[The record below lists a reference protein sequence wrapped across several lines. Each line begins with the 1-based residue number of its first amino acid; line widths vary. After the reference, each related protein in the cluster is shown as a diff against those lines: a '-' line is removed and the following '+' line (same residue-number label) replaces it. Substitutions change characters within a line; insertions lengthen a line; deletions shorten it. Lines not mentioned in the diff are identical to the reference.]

1 MNGTRPGGP
10 LSTAVVQ
17 PLTPT
22 VQDSYYLIGD
32 ESSVSVVL
40 VSLISS
46 CGIANVTV
54 TNTYINGTS
63 VLNETALVP
72 HPEQVVQY
80 YRASSFS
87 LALSSYNNSA
97 ALLSRSPAS
106 NDSAPPPLSE
116 NTPLPGG
123 INTTLFVCINA
134 TIAATVPLLDTDSG
148 KHGLS
153 TANII
158 EIVIGSVVGVLL
170 LLGLGL
176 RFTIWIARRRLNPR
190 TTSESSLAQ
199 PLIDSGAI
207 PAATH

>member
-17 PLTPT
+17 PLTAT
-22 VQDSYYLIGD
+22 AQDSYYLIGD

-40 VSLISS
+40 ASLVSS

-97 ALLSRSPAS
+97 ALLSRAPAS
-106 NDSAPPPLSE
+106 NDSAPPPFSE
-116 NTPLPGG
+116 NTPLPVG
-123 INTTLFVCINA
+123 INTALLLCINT

-148 KHGLS
+148 NHGLS
-153 TANII
+153 TADII
-158 EIVIGSVVGVLL
+158 WIFIGSLGWVLL
-170 LLGLGL
+170 LLVL
-176 RFTIWIARRRLNPR
+176 R
-190 TTSESSLAQ
+190 
-199 PLIDSGAI
+199 
-207 PAATH
+207 